1 MDYFNDKPQLIEPGI
16 TYFLN
21 ESLKKSHIIKEK
33 YHNYV
38 FNFGMLLLFIII
50 LAFILL
56 YKYKGK
62 LTPLQKKQKEKEKQE
77 YILTKIKNFEIA
89 KKKAHQELIT
99 GLPGWDSD
107 ISALNTKLVY

>member
-33 YHNYV
+33 YHNYL

-56 YKYKGK
+56 QYCAVKIRFLRK
-62 LTPLQKKQKEKEKQE
+62 LSFRHQQS
-77 YILTKIKNFEIA
+77 FEV
-89 KKKAHQELIT
+89 L
-99 GLPGWDSD
+99 
-107 ISALNTKLVY
+107 